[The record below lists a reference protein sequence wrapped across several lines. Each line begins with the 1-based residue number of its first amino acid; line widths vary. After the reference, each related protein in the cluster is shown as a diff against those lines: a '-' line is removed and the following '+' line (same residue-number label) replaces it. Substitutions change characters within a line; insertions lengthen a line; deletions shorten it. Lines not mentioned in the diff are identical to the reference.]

1 MNPFEKT
8 LKDIDDFCIPNKI
21 KYAIIGGLALIF
33 HKIQRTTNDI
43 DITLLI
49 DLENMESVSKQII
62 SKFKPIFSDPI
73 PFFQKYFVLP
83 VIDEKTEM
91 RIDFSA
97 GLTGF
102 DKQVIERSE
111 RKKFGSLNLPFCT
124 IEDLIVYKLFAAR
137 HRDMAD
143 LEEIAKI
150 HKDKLDRI
158 YLNKVLNE
166 FSKLERN
173 DMISNYQNFFL

>member
-8 LKDIDDFCIPNKI
+8 LKDIDDFCSSNKI
-21 KYAIIGGLALIF
+21 KYTIIGGLALIF
-33 HKIQRTTNDI
+33 YKIQRTTNDI
-43 DITLLI
+43 DVTLLT

-62 SKFKPIFSDPI
+62 NKFKPILSDPI
-73 PFFQKYFVLP
+73 PFFQKNFVLP
-83 VIDEKTEM
+83 VTDEKTEI

-111 RKKFGSLNLPFCT
+111 RKKFGSLKLPFCT

-137 HRDMAD
+137 HKDMAD

-150 HKDKLDRI
+150 HKDNLDRI
-158 YLNKVLNE
+158 YLNTVLDE
-166 FSKLERN
+166 FSKLGRN
-173 DMISNYQNFFL
+173 DMLSNYQNFFL

>member
-1 MNPFEKT
+1 MNPFEQT
-8 LKDIDDFCIPNKI
+8 LKDIDDFCVSNKI

-33 HKIQRTTNDI
+33 YKIQRTTNDI

-49 DLENMESVSKQII
+49 NIENIENVGKQII
-62 SKFKPIFSDPI
+62 NKFKPILSDPI
-73 PFFQKYFVLP
+73 PFFQKNFVLP
-83 VIDEKTEM
+83 VTDEKTEI

-102 DKQVIERSE
+102 DEQVILRSE
-111 RKKFGSLNLPFCT
+111 RKKFGSLKIPFCT

-137 HRDMAD
+137 HKDMAD

-150 HKDKLDRI
+150 HKDKLNRI
-158 YLNKVLNE
+158 YLNTVLNE
-166 FSKLERN
+166 LSKLERN
-173 DMISNYQNFFL
+173 DMISNFHNFF